1 MIVQEVL
8 RFFIHRPLLVN
19 MLVVFFFIC
28 GAMALTS
35 LPYNNFP
42 PADTGVI
49 SVTTHHPGASA
60 EDVELNI
67 TTPLERQFLHIDG
80 VDRVY
85 SSSMEGQSTIQIA
98 SNPNDPVWRYDAV
111 EEEVYNAIDRARA
124 ELPANL
130 PGNPIVTRPENVIN
144 SPLAHVLITGTVPES
159 TLRALTRQI
168 RLEIRN
174 LEGVSGV
181 QLEGYRERE
190 VHILLDQVRMQQ
202 LGISHAVVAA
212 AIQSRNVQS
221 TGGSLDSAAGEQD
234 ILTIGKFEH
243 PSEVAEVIIHEGA
256 AGDFVRLKDIARIH
270 DDFADPTVRSRINGQ
285 IAITMQIKAEEFT
298 DRLSTA
304 NGVREYVDKR
314 NRILPADVHLY
325 MVNDE
330 SKITSDMLE
339 VLVGNALF
347 GIVLVVLVLLCFFS
361 FRLTIW
367 VALGIPTAIM
377 MVFAVMPL
385 LGLSINLLSMAAL
398 ILMLGI
404 LVDDAVVVAE
414 SIFRFNEYGH
424 SPEEAAILGTSAVTL
439 PVLAA
444 ALTTIIALAPAAFMG
459 GVQGKI
465 FWIIPVMA
473 ILVLTMSLFE
483 AKLILPSHIAH
494 SMHGAAKGKLTRPWF
509 TRFEDGYESL
519 MTKVIPHRVL
529 FVLATLAGMIVVAFI
544 STQFLVFVSS
554 PETNADVVYIKMEA
568 PIGTPFAETE
578 ARLLE
583 LEQELRALIPPG
595 DLEAVVVTTGHH
607 DHDVHKITEG
617 SSDSWGLISAFLK
630 PANDRETNSLE
641 VRDILQKKFEQRQ
654 GYRRLSV
661 RVLNMAPPMGWPLE
675 TAVIGN
681 SDERF
686 AAAEELTAYART
698 LPGVEDLWTN
708 YTPGKPIISL
718 KIDYESLKRYKLT
731 VNDVSSAVKVAFN
744 GQIVDTFHT
753 IDENIGFRIYL
764 DGIDPADPAALRSLV
779 ITNRHG
785 EDILLRSVVD
795 FEQRPGEGTI
805 FHYLGDRAI
814 TVAAT
819 IDRDKTTTYVL
830 NARVATLLEDPEFR
844 ARHPNVTFYQG
855 GEMVTERQQAGET
868 GKAFALALI
877 GIIFILILLFKSL
890 LQPIMVL
897 FLIPL
902 GVVGVF
908 AAFAIQSI
916 VLSMAAMVGVAG
928 LMGVIVNDALVM
940 LDRFNTERELHSADK
955 PTLLHDR
962 QIIECA
968 SIRLRPIVITTVTTC
983 AGLFPAAY
991 EIGGSNELITPMIMV
1006 MFWGV
1011 LIASLITLFFLPCLY
1026 ALDRDLKGW
1035 LNPDYAR
1042 QPLDDVIM
1050 YN

>member
-1 MIVQEVL
+1 MVN
-8 RFFIHRPLLVN
+8 LLVA
-19 MLVVFFFIC
+19 FFFIC

-42 PADTGVI
+42 PADSGVI
-49 SVTTHHPGASA
+49 SVTTYHPGASA
-60 EDVELNI
+60 ADVELNI

-85 SSSMEGQSTIQIA
+85 SSSMEGQSSIQIV
-98 SNPNDPVWRYDAV
+98 SNANDPTWRYDAV

-130 PGNPIVTRPENVIN
+130 PGNPVVARPENVIN
-144 SPLAHVLITGTVPES
+144 SPLSQVLISGTVPEA
-159 TLRALTRQI
+159 TLRALTRQVQ
-168 RLEIRN
+168 LEIRN

-190 VHILLDQVRMQQ
+190 VHILLDRVRMQQ
-202 LGISHAVVAA
+202 LGISHTAVAA

-221 TGGSLDSAAGEQD
+221 SGGSLDSATGEQD

-243 PSEVAEVIIHEGA
+243 PSDAADVIIHEGA
-256 AGDFVRLKDIARIH
+256 EGDFVRLKDIARIH
-270 DDFADPTVRSRINGQ
+270 DDFADPTVRSRINGR

-304 NGVREYVDKR
+304 RRVRNYVDKR
-314 NRILPADVHLY
+314 NLTLPADVHLY
-325 MVNDE
+325 MLNDE
-330 SKITSDMLE
+330 SKITSDMLKA
-339 VLVGNALF
+339 LIGNALF
-347 GIVLVVLVLLCFFS
+347 GIVLVVLVLLCFFK
-361 FRLTIW
+361 FRLTVW

-377 MVFAVMPL
+377 MVFAVMHL

-414 SIFRFNEYGH
+414 SIFRFKEYGH
-424 SPEEAAILGTSAVTL
+424 SPEEAAILGTSAVSL
-439 PVLAA
+439 PVFAA
-444 ALTTIIALAPAAFMG
+444 ALTTIVALAPAAFMG
-459 GVQGKI
+459 GVQGKV

-473 ILVLTMSLFE
+473 ILVLSMSLFE

-494 SMHGAAKGKLTRPWF
+494 SMHGAAHGKLTRPWF
-509 TRFEDGYESL
+509 SRFEDGYEYL
-519 MTKVIPHRVL
+519 MMKVIPHRVL
-529 FVLATLAGMIVVAFI
+529 FVLTTLAVMVVVALL
-544 STQFLVFVSS
+544 SMRFLVFVSS
-554 PETNADVVYIKMEA
+554 PETNADILFIKMEA
-568 PIGTPFAETE
+568 PIGTSFADTE

-583 LEQELRALIPPG
+583 LEQELKALIPPE
-595 DLEAVVVTTGHH
+595 DLEAIVITTGHH
-607 DHDVHKITEG
+607 DHDLHKITEG
-617 SSDSWGLISAFLK
+617 SSDSWGLVSAFLK

-641 VRDILQKKFEQRQ
+641 VRDSLQKKFEQRE
-654 GYRRLSV
+654 GFRRLSV
-661 RVLNMAPPMGWPLE
+661 RVQNMAPPMGWPLE

-686 AAAEELTAYART
+686 AAADELTAYVRA
-698 LPGVEDLWTN
+698 LPGVDDLWTN
-708 YTPGKPIISL
+708 YTPGKPVISL
-718 KIDYESLKRYKLT
+718 KIDYESLKRFDLT
-731 VNDVSSAVKVAFN
+731 VSDISSAVKIAFN
-744 GQIVDTFHT
+744 GQLVDTFHT
-753 IDENIGFRIYL
+753 IEENIGFRMYL
-764 DGIDPADPAALRSLV
+764 DGIDPADPASLRSLV
-779 ITNRHG
+779 ITNRQG
-785 EDILLRSVVD
+785 EDILLRSLVD

-805 FHYLGDRAI
+805 FHHQGDRAI

-819 IDRDKTTTYVL
+819 INRNTTTTFAL
-830 NARVATLLEDPEFR
+830 NAQVASLLDDPEFR
-844 ARHPNVTFYQG
+844 ARYPNVTFYQG
-855 GEMVTERQQAGET
+855 GELVTERQQAGET
-868 GKAFALALI
+868 GKAFALALV
-877 GIIFILILLFKSL
+877 GIIFTLVLLFKSL

-908 AAFAIQSI
+908 AAFAIQNI

-940 LDRFNTERELHSADK
+940 LDRFNAEQERHSTDK

-1026 ALDRDLKGW
+1026 AMDRDLKGW
-1035 LNPDYAR
+1035 LNPNHAR
-1042 QPLDDVIM
+1042 QQLDDVTM